1 MKVQLK
7 KQECNNITFDAKLKD
22 AIFSIDSM
30 SWQTKIELY
39 HKIVEICR
47 VQVYDCVD
55 GVIEAHFIALH
66 DEFGFGGQRLQKL
79 VDAAQPIID
88 ETVDKYD
95 IGTIYKLRRDLE
107 ERGINYTLHA
117 ERMKK

>member
-7 KQECNNITFDAKLKD
+7 KQERNNITFDARLKE
-22 AIFSIDSM
+22 AIFGVDSM
-30 SWQTKIELY
+30 PWQAKLELY
-39 HKIVEICR
+39 HKVVEICR

-79 VDAAQPIID
+79 VDVAQPIID
-88 ETVDKYD
+88 ETVEKYD
-95 IGTIYKLRRDLE
+95 IGTIYKLRSELE
-107 ERGINYTLHA
+107 KRGIKYTLHA